1 MFKKLINLLLGLII
15 ALTLFVTCLVA
26 IAVLTAYPKLPTL
39 KAVTHYN
46 PKMPLTI
53 YSADG
58 KLIGIYGEERRSFT
72 KIDVF
77 PTVLKNAVVAAED
90 KRFYQHMG
98 IDPIGIS
105 RAILANLSAGG
116 IQSGASTITQQVARN
131 FFLTNEKTY
140 TRKFNEALLAYK
152 IEHSLTKEQI
162 LELYF
167 NQIYLGQ
174 RSYGF
179 AAASYAYFNKPV
191 QEINLAEA
199 AILAGLPKAPSAF
212 NPIVNPKRAKD
223 RQIYILNNMLEL
235 GMINQTQYDEA
246 VAYPLQYQRRTI
258 HVDDN
263 SLYVAEMARQS
274 MYEKF
279 GEDAYSQ
286 GFRVYTTVSTAN
298 QKAATAA
305 LRKALDNFGRG
316 KRFVGAENWVD
327 MDKWEA
333 DEVDEKATQ
342 YLSYFHTV
350 NHKVPAL
357 VMNIDGKKS
366 VTLRIKDV
374 EEPITLSGKQLN
386 LIRQAINNDKMKSRQ
401 VRRGSVVRIQQN
413 KKGQWYLTQVPELQG
428 AIVSIDP
435 KTGAILALVGGYD
448 FYQKEFNRA
457 TQAWRQPGSTFKPF
471 IYSAALSRGM
481 TATTLIN
488 DAPLSFPGLGPGGKE
503 WVPQNSDGRF
513 AGYMTLHQALVAS
526 RNIISIR
533 ILMAIDVNYAH
544 QYLQRFGFD
553 GKKQPKSLSL
563 ALGSGSVTPLQMAEG
578 YAVFAN
584 GGAKVPAYL
593 IDRIYDGRG
602 QLRAKTEPKIAGKN
616 APQAIDAR
624 NAFIM
629 YKIMQDVTRY
639 GTASRAAALK
649 RPDIAGKTGT
659 TNDQK
664 DGWFVGFNPQVVT
677 AVFMGFDKPRSMG
690 RAGYGGKI
698 ALPVWMDYMRYA
710 LKGKPIASMPRPRGI
725 VQNGD
730 EYYYQEWQSTNPDLP
745 LDNGGEEILINGMTI
760 EEMMMGDEPLT
771 PINTPSGSPQPA
783 PQGNRKPTKTFDSL
797 F

>member
-1 MFKKLINLLLGLII
+1 MFKKIISLFLGLFI
-15 ALTLFVTCLVA
+15 ALILFA
-26 IAVLTAYPKLPTL
+26 ISLASLTILTAYPKLPTL

-77 PTVLKNAVVAAED
+77 PTVLKNAVIAAED
-90 KRFYQHMG
+90 KRFYQHWG
-98 IDPIGIS
+98 IDPVGIA
-105 RAILANLSAGG
+105 RAALANISAGG

-152 IEHSLTKEQI
+152 IEHSLSKDQI

-212 NPIVNPKRAKD
+212 NPMVNPKRAKE
-223 RQIYILNNMLEL
+223 RQIYILNNMLQL
-235 GMINQTQYDEA
+235 GMINQQQFDEA
-246 VAYPLQYQRRTI
+246 IAYPLQYQRRTI
-258 HVDDN
+258 HVDEN

-279 GEDAYSQ
+279 GEDAYTQ
-286 GFRVYTTVSTAN
+286 GFRVYTTISTAN

-305 LRKALDNFGRG
+305 LRKTLDNFDKG
-316 KRFVGAENWVD
+316 KKFVGAENFIDITQWDVEELD
-327 MDKWEA
+327 N
-333 DEVDEKATQ
+333 KAAQ

-350 NHKVPAL
+350 NNKIPAL
-357 VMNIDGKKS
+357 VMDIAKNKDI
-366 VTLRIKDV
+366 TLLIKDV
-374 EEPITLSGKQLN
+374 EEPVVLNAKQLG
-386 LIRQAINNDKMKSRQ
+386 LIRHAIHNDKMKKRQ
-401 VRRGSVVRIQQN
+401 VQKGAVLRVSQN
-413 KKGQWYLTQVPELQG
+413 KAGKWQLTQVPELQG
-428 AIVSIDP
+428 AIVSLDP

-544 QYLQRFGFD
+544 QYIQRFGFD

-563 ALGSGSVTPLQMAEG
+563 ALGSGSVTPLQMAEA

-593 IDRIYDGRG
+593 IDRIYDSRG

-616 APQAIDAR
+616 APQAIDTR

-639 GTASRAAALK
+639 GTAARASALK

-664 DGWFVGFNPQVVT
+664 DGWFVGFTPKVVT

-710 LKGKPIASMPRPRGI
+710 LKGKPVAKMRRPRGI
-725 VQNGD
+725 VQNGG
-730 EYYYQEWQSTNPDLP
+730 EYYYAEWQSTNPNLP

-760 EEMMMGDEPLT
+760 EEMMMDNETLMPT
-771 PINTPSGSPQPA
+771 NT
-783 PQGNRKPTKTFDSL
+783 PQGNAVPPNNNKRKPSKVFDSL